1 MMLYQ
6 SVVKDRVMGAGLSLL
21 LLSLWC
27 NASLYE
33 TATLMPTKNNTQHIF
48 KDEMQD
54 KYCSCFVVVVAG
66 KYRVIF
72 VFFFFFT
79 LLSSLA
85 ETDSGR

>member
-6 SVVKDRVMGAGLSLL
+6 SVVKDRVMGAGLRLL

-27 NASLYE
+27 NASLCE
-33 TATLMPTKNNTQHIF
+33 TAALMPTKNNMQHIF
-48 KDEMQD
+48 KDKMQN
-54 KYCSCFVVVVAG
+54 KYFSCFVVVVAG
-66 KYRVIF
+66 KYRVLF
-72 VFFFFFT
+72 A